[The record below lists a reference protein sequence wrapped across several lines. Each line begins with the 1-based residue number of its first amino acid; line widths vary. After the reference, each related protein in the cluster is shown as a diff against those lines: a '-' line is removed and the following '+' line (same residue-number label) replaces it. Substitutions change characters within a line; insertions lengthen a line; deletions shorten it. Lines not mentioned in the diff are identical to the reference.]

1 MPAIAVVTPGGHE
14 RHGSRG
20 RKGRGCPAE
29 AGRCH
34 SEGYIERCPLSKAL
48 EDMGGCALRV
58 PWEGTLCPGS
68 PREGMLCPG
77 SPREGTPC
85 PGSPPP
91 PGGHAAFR
99 VPLGGQST
107 SAQAAGRGAGTA
119 PVWNVHG
126 TAWWGWSE
134 VGAPGTWQPVRGL
147 RFSSRGRAG
156 GGAL

>member
-77 SPREGTPC
+77 SPREGTLC

-91 PGGHAAFR
+91 QEGTPRSGSAREGS
-99 VPLGGQST
+99 PLRHRQQVGGQGRPQSGMST
-107 SAQAAGRGAGTA
+107 GQHGGGGVKSGR
-119 PVWNVHG
+119 
-126 TAWWGWSE
+126 
-134 VGAPGTWQPVRGL
+134 RGL
-147 RFSSRGRAG
+147 GSRCED
-156 GGAL
+156 